1 MSKRIGYMFAGQGAQ
16 TPGMGR
22 DLHEHS
28 AAARAVFAQADAI
41 LGRPLADT
49 CFHGTAEDL
58 TACANC
64 QPAIT
69 AMSLACLAAWT
80 ERAAVAP
87 VICGG
92 LSLGEYAALQAAGAL
107 SMPDAMRLVAER
119 GRLMDLACRQS
130 EGGMAAV
137 IGGDPALIQSVCE
150 TCGIDIAN
158 YNCPGQIV
166 ISGGRDG
173 LRQAMQTLS
182 AADLR
187 VVELQVAGA
196 YHSRLMQPAADAFLP
211 LLQACPITPPACTVV
226 QNATGQRETAPAN
239 IRGNLARQVSGS
251 VRWEEC
257 ARIMLAECDVLIE
270 FGPGAVLT
278 GFIRRMDRQFPC
290 AAVNSLAGLESAC
303 RLLAGLT

>member
-1 MSKRIGYMFAGQGAQ
+1 
-16 TPGMGR
+16 
-22 DLHEHS
+22 
-28 AAARAVFAQADAI
+28 
-41 LGRPLADT
+41 
-49 CFHGTAEDL
+49 
-58 TACANC
+58 
-64 QPAIT
+64 
-69 AMSLACLAAWT
+69 
-80 ERAAVAP
+80 
-87 VICGG
+87 
-92 LSLGEYAALQAAGAL
+92 
-107 SMPDAMRLVAER
+107 MPDAMRLVAER

-196 YHSRLMQPAADAFLP
+196 YHSRL
-211 LLQACPITPPACTVV
+211 
-226 QNATGQRETAPAN
+226 GQRETTPAN

-257 ARIMLAECDVLIE
+257 ARIMLAECDALIE

-278 GFIRRMDRQFPC
+278 GFIRRLDRQFPC
-290 AAVNSLAGLESAC
+290 AAVNSVAGLDSAC